1 MNKIDL
7 KNGTSI
13 EIFEDKIV
21 LRGETIRFET
31 GEGEEE
37 TLVTKVGST
46 VVIQDKD
53 STKCYVV
60 GSEPKTHAGTSL
72 GTPEV
77 HKVRVLKADG
87 GWATVERSLSAE
99 PILRQAPSNK
109 DLSLRLES
117 LEAEIKTKANQSDV
131 SRQVSQLQTLI
142 SGISATVSKL
152 AEKVFGE

>member
-1 MNKIDL
+1 MNKIEL
-7 KNGTSI
+7 KNGTGI
-13 EIFEDKIV
+13 EIFEDKMV

-31 GEGEEE
+31 GEGEQE
-37 TLVTKVGST
+37 TLFTKVGST

-53 STKCYVV
+53 STKFYVV

-72 GTPEV
+72 GAPEL
-77 HKVRVLKADG
+77 KVDENL
-87 GWATVERSLSAE
+87 ATLERTLSAD
-99 PILRQAPSNK
+99 PIIRQSPSNK

-117 LEAEIKTKANQSDV
+117 LESEIKTKANQSDV
-131 SRQVSQLQTLI
+131 SGQVSQLQTLI

>member
-21 LRGETIRFET
+21 LKGETIRFET

-53 STKCYVV
+53 STKFYVG

-72 GTPEV
+72 GAPEL
-77 HKVRVLKADG
+77 KVDENRSTL
-87 GWATVERSLSAE
+87 ERALSADL
-99 PILRQAPSNK
+99 IIRQAPSNQ
-109 DLSLRLES
+109 DLSLRLDSIET
-117 LEAEIKTKANQSDV
+117 ATNTKADQSDV
-131 SRQVSQLQTLI
+131 SHQISQLQTLI

>member
-1 MNKIDL
+1 MNKIEL
-7 KNGTSI
+7 KNGTGI

-53 STKCYVV
+53 STKFYVV

-72 GTPEV
+72 GAPEL
-77 HKVRVLKADG
+77 KVDEN
-87 GWATVERSLSAE
+87 WARLERALSAD
-99 PILRQAPSNK
+99 PIIRQSPSNK
-109 DLSLRLES
+109 YISLRLDS
-117 LEAEIKTKANQSDV
+117 I
-131 SRQVSQLQTLI
+131 
-142 SGISATVSKL
+142 
-152 AEKVFGE
+152 

>member
-13 EIFEDKIV
+13 EIFEDKIL

-37 TLVTKVGST
+37 TLVTKIGST
-46 VVIQDKD
+46 AVIQDKD

-72 GTPEV
+72 GAPEL
-77 HKVRVLKADG
+77 KVDENL
-87 GWATVERSLSAE
+87 ATLERTLSAK
-99 PILRQAPSNK
+99 PITRQSPSNQ
-109 DLSLRLES
+109 DLSLRLDSIET
-117 LEAEIKTKANQSDV
+117 ATNTKANQSDV
-131 SRQVSQLQTLI
+131 SHQISQLQTLI